1 MKIPYSSVCPPIH
14 RPLAKESEGLEFKRK
29 KQNSKASLM
38 SSLLINTV

>member
-1 MKIPYSSVCPPIH
+1 MDENSLQFCRSSN
-14 RPLAKESEGLEFKRK
+14 PLAKESEGLEFERK